1 MHICHAVLS
10 DLRLD
15 PLLNFSTAHPW
26 ERCSLSLFEFYKQLN
41 ISIQLH
47 PLLKRAIKRCEH
59 YLGGMRNRLSSQ
71 GLSTQHETQKPE
83 TAYCIIS
90 RQLLS
95 FLQNKINSNKAQRDP
110 TWPTPTP
117 HSKSVSPDELCKG
130 QPVKLDALPF
140 ESVDPDL
147 EWDALVR
154 HGMGFTRTLSFLDH
168 SPLWQMN
175 ARVSFL
181 PIFTYLNVGLQHL
194 YICIISNT
202 VYAIKLEQHDL
213 VLPKSPSMFL
223 VVQTWCLNILG
234 IFGQAVGPQCRTV
247 GLVCGA
253 KACCR
258 QLLGPGNIAI
268 SETLGETLY
277 APCR

>member
-41 ISIQLH
+41 ISIQLY

-83 TAYCIIS
+83 TAYFIIS

-95 FLQNKINSNKAQRDP
+95 FLHNKIISNKAQRNP

-154 HGMGFTRTLSFLDH
+154 HGMGFTITLSFLDH

-181 PIFTYLNVGLQHL
+181 PIFTYLQCWLTAFIHMHHFQYCVCHQTGAAWSCLTKITLNVFGGANVAPQHSWHLWPGSRPAVSNSRFGL
-194 YICIISNT
+194 
-202 VYAIKLEQHDL
+202 
-213 VLPKSPSMFL
+213 
-223 VVQTWCLNILG
+223 W
-234 IFGQAVGPQCRTV
+234 R
-247 GLVCGA
+247 
-253 KACCR
+253 
-258 QLLGPGNIAI
+258 
-268 SETLGETLY
+268 
-277 APCR
+277 